1 LPDEVIKT
9 LIKRATALRL
19 QGYPASLFFQTR
31 GGRKMKKL
39 LTATLALA
47 TLGIVGAGS
56 ATTANAKP
64 QIRIQLGQRHRDRDY
79 NRRYRDRDYRD
90 TQNVIQTRIVRDGW
104 RTYRETYQLRYL
116 PDGRVQTVLIARER
130 VN

>member
-1 LPDEVIKT
+1 
-9 LIKRATALRL
+9 
-19 QGYPASLFFQTR
+19 
-31 GGRKMKKL
+31 MKKL

-47 TLGIVGAGS
+47 TLGIVCAGS

-64 QIRIQLGQRHRDRDY
+64 QIRIQLGQRHRDRDR
-79 NRRYRDRDYRD
+79 NYRDRDYRDYRD

>member
-1 LPDEVIKT
+1 
-9 LIKRATALRL
+9 
-19 QGYPASLFFQTR
+19 
-31 GGRKMKKL
+31 MKKL

-64 QIRIQLGQRHRDRDY
+64 QIRIQFGQRHRDRDY
-79 NRRYRDRDYRD
+79 DRRYRERNYRDWDYRE
-90 TQNVIQTRIVRDGW
+90 TQNVIQTRIVHDGW

-116 PDGRVQTVLIARER
+116 PDGRVQTILISRER
-130 VN
+130 VY